1 MNSELAKIYFCAS
14 VEGSVEDTV
23 VVVVSETM
31 GEAGLKYG
39 VEHEWQSKYRPNI
52 RIWTAFVYRLN
63 SICLAAQARLTHKAN
78 GISPNPRGKA
88 KLS

>member
-1 MNSELAKIYFCAS
+1 MNSELAKIYSCAS
-14 VEGSVEDTV
+14 VEGSVEDII
-23 VVVVSETM
+23 VVSETL
-31 GEAGLKYG
+31 GGAGLKYR
-39 VEHEWQSKYRPNI
+39 VECEWQSKCRLNI
-52 RIWTAFVYRLN
+52 RIWTSPFVYRLN